1 MVIEDVARFLI
12 NPLLYVL
19 LGIILLIFIKKHRLK
34 IALLL
39 IAYFYLMSITFTGH
53 IFSKVWKVNETF
65 DPNII
70 YDAVVVLAGVSD
82 PEWHIDRD
90 GLTYIPQDI
99 FATSGSTDRIFAG
112 IYFVKAKNAKL
123 LLIGNWVYEKN
134 KQGIYKKYSE
144 GMAVQKL
151 VSEKGIKDDQI
162 WIYGKVNRTL
172 DEVEGIN
179 KFITSHHVEKF
190 LLVTSEIH
198 MRRALAMFRKKG
210 LNPDIFSV
218 NKETEITWESF
229 IPSVSGI
236 VKTESCLHE
245 FVGYIG
251 YHFMG
256 NL

>member
-1 MVIEDVARFLI
+1 MEIEDVARFLI

-65 DPNII
+65 DPNIS

-99 FATSGSTDRIFAG
+99 FATCESTDRIFAG

-134 KQGIYKKYSE
+134 KQGVYKKYSE

-179 KFITSHHVEKF
+179 KFITSHRVEKF
-190 LLVTSEIH
+190 LLVTSEMH

-210 LNPDIFSV
+210 LHPDIFSV
-218 NKETEITWESF
+218 NKEIEITWESF